1 MGEKVLMKGNEAIG
15 EAAIRSGCRHF
26 FGYPITPQTE
36 LSAYMAKKMPKIGGV
51 FLQAESEVA
60 AINMVYGASAAGVRA
75 MTSSSSPGISLKAE
89 GISYLAAGD
98 LPCVI
103 VNIVRGG
110 PGLGGIQPAQS
121 DYFQAVKGGGHG
133 DYHLIVLAPNSVQE
147 LACLTAEGFNIS
159 DEYRIPVMILGDG
172 TLGQMME
179 PVDLDEIPEPV
190 FANKEWA
197 ATGSDMKREK
207 NVVET
212 LYLEASELEAKVM
225 EREEKYKVVKE
236 QLARYDAHNIEDADV
251 IISSYGITSRV
262 VETAVKILRDEG
274 IKVGVIRPITLW
286 PFPEKVF
293 QSVKPKAFLSVE
305 MSTGQMV
312 EDIKLACECSV
323 PVYFYGRTGGIIPTP
338 DEIVNK
344 VKSIMKEVG

>member
-1 MGEKVLMKGNEAIG
+1 MTVY
-15 EAAIRSGCRHF
+15 AA
-26 FGYPITPQTE
+26 TE
-36 LSAYMAKKMPKIGGV
+36 NSAEWILA
-51 FLQAESEVA
+51 
-60 AINMVYGASAAGVRA
+60 AAGVRT

-147 LACLTAEGFNIS
+147 LAHLTAEAYNIS
-159 DEYRIPVMILGDG
+159 DEYRIPTMILGDG

-179 PVDLDEIPEPV
+179 PVDLDAIPEPIY
-190 FANKEWA
+190 ADKPWA
-197 ATGSDMKREK
+197 ARGTDNKRKK
-207 NVVET
+207 NIVET
-212 LYLEASELEAKVM
+212 LYLEASELEKKVL
-225 EREEKYKVVKE
+225 EREEKYNVVKE
-236 QLARYDAHNIEDADV
+236 NLQRYEAHDIDDADI

-262 VETAVKILRDEG
+262 VETAVKSLREEG

-286 PFPEKVF
+286 PFPENIFKT
-293 QSVKPKAFLSVE
+293 VKPKAFLSVE
-305 MSTGQMV
+305 MSTGQMI
-312 EDIKLACECSV
+312 EDIKLACECSA
-323 PVYFYGRTGGIIPTP
+323 PVYFCGRTGGIIPTP
-338 DEIVNK
+338 DEVAEK
-344 VKSIMKEVG
+344 VKSIMKEVQ

>member
-36 LSAYMAKKMPKIGGV
+36 LSAYMAKKMPKINGV
-51 FLQAESEVA
+51 FLQAESEVS
-60 AINMVYGASAAGVRA
+60 AINMVYGAAAAGMRT

-147 LACLTAEGFNIS
+147 LAHLTAEAFNIS
-159 DEYRIPVMILGDG
+159 DEYRIPTMILGDG

-179 PVDLDEIPEPV
+179 PVDLDAIPEPIY
-190 FANKEWA
+190 ADKPWA
-197 ATGSDMKREK
+197 ARGTDKSLRE
-207 NVVET
+207 
-212 LYLEASELEAKVM
+212 
-225 EREEKYKVVKE
+225 
-236 QLARYDAHNIEDADV
+236 
-251 IISSYGITSRV
+251 
-262 VETAVKILRDEG
+262 EG

-286 PFPEKVF
+286 PFPEKIF
-293 QSVKPKAFLSVE
+293 KTVKPKAFLSVE
-305 MSTGQMV
+305 MSTGQMI
-312 EDIKLACECSV
+312 EDIKLACECSA
-323 PVYFYGRTGGIIPTP
+323 PVYFCGRTGGIILTP
-338 DEIVNK
+338 DEVAEK
-344 VKSIMKEVG
+344 VKSIMKEVQ

>member
-1 MGEKVLMKGNEAIG
+1 MGDRVLMKGNEAIG

-51 FLQAESEVA
+51 FLQAESEVS

-89 GISYLAAGD
+89 GISYLAGGD

-147 LACLTAEGFNIS
+147 LACLTAEAFNIS

-179 PVDLDEIPEPV
+179 PVDLDAIPQPV
-190 FANKEWA
+190 FAEKEWA
-197 ATGSDMKREK
+197 ATGTHNERDK

-212 LYLEASELEAKVM
+212 LYLEASQLEEKVM
-225 EREEKYKVVKE
+225 EREEKYKVIKQ
-236 QLARYDAHNIEDADV
+236 QLPRYESHNTEDADV

-262 VETAVKILRDEG
+262 VETAVKSLRNEG

-286 PFPEKVF
+286 PFPENAYKNV
-293 QSVKPKAFLSVE
+293 VPKAFLSVE

-312 EDIKLACECSV
+312 EDIKLACECKV

-338 DEIVNK
+338 DEIVAK
-344 VKSIMKEVG
+344 VKSIMEEVK